1 MAKPKKQPPKGA
13 QSEADRLAAIA
24 RAYGV
29 SSSGKPIAGVGG
41 QVTGLGESAAAKQRA
56 LDTASDRAK
65 AQADFIKKQQKSEE
79 KFGPKTGGTG
89 SGSSALTEAQ
99 KLANELAR
107 LKIQAEYDKADR
119 EAQKVLDDREAS
131 ALEKAEATAE
141 RQRKFAALS
150 EVANVYASQGAETDA
165 LYGGQLEDLP
175 SRRQDDLDALL
186 QAVSAGKET
195 ITGAENQFLS
205 SLVAPQAYSD
215 VPLVDFSTAQPVNPL
230 MGALGAEGADA
241 AGVTGQSAM
250 DAQLAAQYAQLAR
263 SSAKQLNTGSQN
275 YLAALRNAG
284 TGAAAAGRQQ
294 LGMGQNMYQNQI
306 NTKYSDLTN
315 QLAMQRLQA
324 QQDAAAKAAQA
335 RADAAEYG
343 ETPAVMPVVPPL
355 PPTEPPAGDGGVAYA
370 SKAAAYNRPAQTND
384 EIAALRAVQEAER
397 KKREREAAI
406 AALNAARRNQF

>member
-1 MAKPKKQPPKGA
+1 MAKDKDKGKAPKST
-13 QSEADRLAAIA
+13 QSQADRLAARA
-24 RAYGV
+24 RAYGL
-29 SSSGKPIAGVGG
+29 SSSGKNITNVGG
-41 QVTGLGESAAAKQRA
+41 DVTGGGYISSSEARQRA
-56 LDTASDRAK
+56 LDAASDRAK

-89 SGSSALTEAQ
+89 GGSSALTEAQ
-99 KLANELAR
+99 RLANELAR

-119 EAQKVLDDREAS
+119 EAQEVLDDRAAS
-131 ALEKAEATAE
+131 AQEKADATAE

-150 EVANVYASQGAETDA
+150 EVANIYGRQGAETDA

-175 SRRQDDLDALL
+175 SRRQADLDALL

-205 SLVAPQAYSD
+205 SLVAPQAYSN

-230 MGALGAEGADA
+230 MGALGAEGAGT

-250 DAQLAAQYAQLAR
+250 DAQLAAQYAQLAK
-263 SSAKQLNTGSQN
+263 SSAQQLNTGSQN

-294 LGMGQNMYQNQI
+294 LGMGQNIYQNQI

-324 QQDAAAKAAQA
+324 QQEAAARTAEAQANAAQ
-335 RADAAEYG
+335 YG

-355 PPTEPPAGDGGVAYA
+355 PPTEPPAGDGG
-370 SKAAAYNRPAQTND
+370 AAA
-384 EIAALRAVQEAER
+384 AAEAER
-397 KKREREAAI
+397 KRREREAAI